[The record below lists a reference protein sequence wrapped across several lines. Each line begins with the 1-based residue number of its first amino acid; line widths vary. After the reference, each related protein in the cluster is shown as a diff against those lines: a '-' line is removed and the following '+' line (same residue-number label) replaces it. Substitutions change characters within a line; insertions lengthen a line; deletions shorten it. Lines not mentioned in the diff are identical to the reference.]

1 MMQMMKSKTKKSSHT
16 IYVRLLCLIITL
28 AMGVLTFCSCSSNVT
43 SNQSSFANNQNLVV
57 HYLDVG
63 QGDSIF
69 VELPNSQT
77 MLIDAGIK
85 NEGEGIKN
93 YISSLGYS
101 SIDYLVATHPHADH
115 IGSMAYVVENMNIGS
130 IYMPKVSTTTKTYE
144 KLLTAI
150 SDKNLKIKS
159 AHSGMSILNKD
170 NLNVDIL
177 GPVTIDE
184 DELNNCSVI
193 IKIKYQNNKFL
204 FIGDAEKD
212 ELSSVASDVSADVL
226 KVGHHGSRTSTTKDF
241 LERVNP
247 KIAVISVGKDNDYGH
262 PHKKTINL
270 LNEFDIETYRTDKD
284 GTVTI
289 TSDETSID
297 TQTNGPSIEREN

>member
-1 MMQMMKSKTKKSSHT
+1 MMKNKTTNFSRNFNT
-16 IYVRLLCLIITL
+16 RLLCLIITL
-28 AMGVLTFCSCSSNVT
+28 ALGVFAFCSCSTNINI
-43 SNQSSFANNQNLVV
+43 NQNSSANNENLVV

-77 MLIDAGIK
+77 MLIDAGIR
-85 NEGEGIKN
+85 NEGEGIKD
-93 YISSLGYS
+93 YIASLGYS
-101 SIDYLVATHPHADH
+101 AIDYLVATHPHADH
-115 IGSMAYVVENMNIGS
+115 IGSMAYVVENMDIKS

-159 AHSGMSILNKD
+159 AHSGMNILD
-170 NLNVDIL
+170 EDDLNVDIL

-184 DELNNCSVI
+184 EELNNCSVI
-193 IKIKYQNNKFL
+193 IKIKFKDDKFL
-204 FIGDAEKD
+204 FIGDAEKE
-212 ELSSVASDVSADVL
+212 ELSSITSDVSADVL

-247 KIAVISVGKDNDYGH
+247 QIAVISVGKDNDYGH
-262 PHKKTINL
+262 PHKNTLNL
-270 LNEFDIETYRTDKD
+270 LNKFDIETYRTDKN
-284 GTVTI
+284 GTITI
-289 TSDETSID
+289 TSDGSSLNI
-297 TQTNGPSIEREN
+297 QTNGPSIERED